1 MQHYG
6 GVAVFHYPTVLRNVM
21 PVHYVVHSQV
31 KTFRIP
37 HFALLNGLQRSSL
50 MKITLLRVH
59 TQQLGEWLPDF
70 WGCQVTFFHKRA
82 KEQSGMN
89 SLRKDR
95 LFCNQST
102 CHPPS
107 VTKTPNASGLLIVI
121 GIRQNVPPSYQCYAW
136 QSRRLPAVTGFK
148 KLKGWH
154 NLYTIPY
161 IHSLLQ
167 IWQLCCTSLD
177 VKRKENRV

>member
-1 MQHYG
+1 MWFTVKSKLFG
-6 GVAVFHYPTVLRNVM
+6 FHISLSLM
-21 PVHYVVHSQV
+21 DCS
-31 KTFRIP
+31 
-37 HFALLNGLQRSSL
+37 AAGL

-59 TQQLGEWLPDF
+59 TQELGEWLPDF

-107 VTKTPNASGLLIVI
+107 ITKTPNASGLLIVI
-121 GIRQNVPPSYQCYAW
+121 GIRQSVPPSYQCYAW

-148 KLKGWH
+148 KTQVDII
-154 NLYTIPY
+154 YTQY
-161 IHSLLQ
+161 LLS
-167 IWQLCCTSLD
+167 IVYC
-177 VKRKENRV
+177 KYENCVAQV